1 MKDFTAQQKEVVA
14 RKLGYDGP
22 MQGFD
27 EFLASSPAL
36 EAKYAAITGKF
47 TERMARGGL
56 IKLRKFAQGGDVLKF
71 AAGGYTQDVI
81 NQALRDEIAAR
92 PDTNPNDL
100 AAYAKAQYGLTDAQ
114 IAKIYGVDRSTVGS
128 WRRNYKHINSPA
140 STKVFD
146 SWDVIGTRWVSKP

>member
-1 MKDFTAQQKEVVA
+1 MKDFTAQQKEIVA

-36 EAKYAAITGKF
+36 EAKYAAISGKF

-71 AAGGYTQDVI
+71 AAGGYTQEQI
-81 NQALRDEIAAR
+81 NQALRDELTAR
-92 PDTNPNDL
+92 PNTDPTAL
-100 AAYAKAQYGLTDAQ
+100 AAYAKSQYGLTDAQ
-114 IAKIYGVDRSTVGS
+114 VNAAYSSLVTRPTTGTVTGGGEVTYTDVGGV
-128 WRRNYKHINSPA
+128 
-140 STKVFD
+140 VFNMFN
-146 SWDVIGTRWVSKP
+146 